1 MAKNFISWLSYYNYG
16 KFNWD
21 FVFPALRQQTSKSKE
36 SAGSAGSTGKSAGLL
51 NRMVAAFLQLTCTSW
66 TFFCVIFYLTRSF
79 IKKTRGKKC
88 RMYRRWSEPAWT
100 LGFPPCTFFIRST
113 GKCRK
118 YRSNPPVPKY
128 FVGSNTGNCHW
139 QHFSCVNENISVNS
153 SSMMISGTTLQNSS
167 RFPAVFYFSRG
178 PAWLRKNF
186 CAGKNRCPPWPA
198 NR

>member
-100 LGFPPCTFFIRST
+100 LGFLPCTFFIRST

-128 FVGSNTGNCHW
+128 FCGIEYRQLSL
-139 QHFSCVNENISVNS
+139 
-153 SSMMISGTTLQNSS
+153 TTFQLCEWKYFCKFIIYDDFRHN
-167 RFPAVFYFSRG
+167 PA
-178 PAWLRKNF
+178 KQ
-186 CAGKNRCPPWPA
+186 
-198 NR
+198 